1 MARRTLLALP
11 AALPVAF
18 ATAFAQSPN
27 PGGPPTTPHV
37 DYALTNV
44 RIVAAPCRVI
54 ERGTV
59 LTHDGRIAAVGAQVN
74 IPAGVVRMDLSGHTV
89 FPGLIDAATSIG
101 LPSPTRTVATAA
113 TDASPEAGGRGRGG
127 GRGAAPTAGGRGG
140 AGGAPT
146 TPLPPVV
153 APEVDASA
161 EAADMFAPTPD
172 QLKAFRTGGVTT
184 VGLVF
189 NGGLFPGRIGAALTG
204 SREESRLGF
213 RTAVAQEVS
222 FGTRRGGGYPSTG
235 IGAFAFIR
243 QSFIDAQYGAR
254 LEKAFRAGTPGA
266 RPSNDPFSRALMPA
280 AANEMP
286 TWFLASTEREIT
298 RVAEIAK
305 EMGIKTP
312 VVVGSQEGWR
322 AIPTLKASAATA
334 VVSLNWPSPDSVTG
348 HMFRLVGNGRGLTP
362 PAANAAP
369 DPAAVAEVRRNAAA
383 LAKAGVPVVLAS
395 FGGESGSTFRDRVRA
410 TIEAGMSADDAL
422 RATTVAPAALLGIT
436 AAVGTIEPGKLA
448 NLVVVNGNDL
458 FASGTPIKHV
468 FVEGRLY

>member
-11 AALPVAF
+11 TALPVAF

-44 RIVAAPCRVI
+44 RIVTAPGRVI

-101 LPSPTRTVATAA
+101 LPSPTRAVATANA
-113 TDASPEAGGRGRGG
+113 EAAPEGGGRGRGG
-127 GRGAAPTAGGRGG
+127 GRGAAPAAGGRGG

-161 EAADMFAPTPD
+161 EAADMFAPTAD
-172 QLKAFRTGGVTT
+172 QLKAFRAGGVTT

-204 SREESRLGF
+204 TRDEGRLGL
-213 RTAVAQEVS
+213 RTAVGQEVS
-222 FGTRRGGGYPSTG
+222 FGSRRGGYPSTG
-235 IGAFAFIR
+235 IGAYAFIR
-243 QSFIDAQYGAR
+243 QSFLDAQYEAR
-254 LEKAFRAGTPGA
+254 LDKAFRAGTPGA
-266 RPSNDPFSRALMPA
+266 RPSNDPFARALMPA
-280 AANEMP
+280 AGNEMP
-286 TWFLASTEREIT
+286 SWFVASKEREIT

-305 EMGIKTP
+305 EMGLKNP

-322 AIPTLKASAATA
+322 VIPTLKSTAATA

-348 HMFRLVGNGRGLTP
+348 HMFLLVGNGRGQTP

-369 DPAAVAEVRRNAAA
+369 DPAAVAEVRGNAAA
-383 LAKAGVPVVLAS
+383 LAKAGVPVVLVS
-395 FGGESGSTFRDRVRA
+395 FGSESGATFRDRIRA

-422 RATTVAPAALLGIT
+422 RATTVAPAALLGIS
-436 AAVGTIEPGKLA
+436 AAVGTIETGKLA

-468 FVEGRLY
+468 FIEGRLY

>member
-11 AALPVAF
+11 TVLPVAF

-44 RIVAAPCRVI
+44 RIVTAPGRVI

-101 LPSPTRTVATAA
+101 LPSPTRTVAAA
-113 TDASPEAGGRGRGG
+113 PTEAAPEGGGRGRGG
-127 GRGAAPTAGGRGG
+127 GRGAAPAAGGRGG

-172 QLKAFRTGGVTT
+172 QLKAFRAGGVTT

-204 SREESRLGF
+204 TRDDTRLGL
-213 RTAVAQEVS
+213 RTDVGQEVS
-222 FGTRRGGGYPSTG
+222 FGTRRGGYPSTG

-243 QSFIDAQYGAR
+243 QSFLDAQYEAR
-254 LEKAFRAGTPGA
+254 LDKAFRAGTPGA
-266 RPSNDPFSRALMPA
+266 RPSNDPFSRALLPA
-280 AANEMP
+280 AGNEMP
-286 TWFLASTEREIT
+286 SWFLASRERDIT

-305 EMGIKTP
+305 EMGLKNP

-322 AIPTLKASAATA
+322 VIPTLKASAATA

-348 HMFRLVGNGRGLTP
+348 HMFLLVGNGRGQTP
-362 PAANAAP
+362 PAENAAP
-369 DPAAVAEVRRNAAA
+369 NPAAVAEVHANAAA

-395 FGGESGSTFRDRVRA
+395 FGGESGTTFRDRIRA
-410 TIEAGMSADDAL
+410 TIEAGMSPDDAL

-448 NLVVVNGNDL
+448 NLVVVTGNDL

-468 FVEGRLY
+468 FIEGRLYQ